1 MLLLFFLPC
10 SLVLLLSCSLVALL
24 SWYLALLLRG
34 SFAFFPLAILPRWV
48 IILLEVSF
56 ALYLLLLGSLII
68 YTSVSQRVRV
78 TCSCRPVPIL
88 SVYVATLY
96 FKNSAFPE

>member
-1 MLLLFFLPC
+1 MLLLFFLSC
-10 SLVLLLSCSLVALL
+10 SLVLLLSCSLAVLL

-34 SFAFFPLAILPRWV
+34 SFAFLPLAILPRRV